1 MTASRL
7 ARARSVLAD
16 TRPLK
21 VPAFRRLWLADIVTV
36 IGAQL
41 TIVSVP
47 AQMNRAGFVLLHPI
61 VGVDAGGASIHQ
73 PEFAAAA
80 AGESADTAVVEGA
93 IMLARTVVALA
104 TDAGERDRVIELQ
117 HRRAA

>member
-47 AQMNRAGFVLLHPI
+47 AQIYAQTRDSSY
-61 VGVDAGGASIHQ
+61 VGLTGLFGLVPLRSSS
-73 PEFAAAA
+73 
-80 AGESADTAVVEGA
+80 SACTE
-93 IMLARTVVALA
+93 ARSPTRTTVVAS
-104 TDAGERDRVIELQ
+104 
-117 HRRAA
+117 

>member
-21 VPAFRRLWLADIVTV
+21 VTAFRRLWLADIVTV

-47 AQMNRAGFVLLHPI
+47 AQIYAQTRDSSYVGLTGLFGLVPLI
-61 VGVDAGGASIHQ
+61 VFGLYGGSLADAH
-73 PEFAAAA
+73 
-80 AGESADTAVVEGA
+80 D
-93 IMLARTVVALA
+93 VVAS
-104 TDAGERDRVIELQ
+104 
-117 HRRAA
+117 